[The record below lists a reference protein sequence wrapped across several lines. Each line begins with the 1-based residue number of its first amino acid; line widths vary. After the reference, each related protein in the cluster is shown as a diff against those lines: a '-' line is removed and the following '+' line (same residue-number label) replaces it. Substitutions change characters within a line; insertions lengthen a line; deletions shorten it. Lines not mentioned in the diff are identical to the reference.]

1 MGEVFVAEDT
11 ILGRKVALKLLPP
24 RAAENEQAR
33 RRLLQEAQAAAA
45 LDHPHICS
53 IYEMKTVDDC
63 TFIAMQYVEGEDL
76 ATRLRRGA
84 LPVVDALRLAIQIA
98 DALAEAHARGIVH
111 RDVKP
116 HNIMVTPRGQAKLL
130 DFGLAQLRRTEPDPE
145 ATSHDSEAATASHL
159 THPGAVVGTPA
170 YMSPEQLRAAD
181 LDARTDIFS
190 LAVVLY
196 EMVTGSRPF
205 VGTSAADTMAAILTA
220 PIPPLAHTS
229 PGLPGELDRILGKAL
244 AKDRDE
250 RYQTAAD
257 FLVDLR
263 TLLRTADSGI
273 TSAPIIT
280 APAPLP
286 VNAIAVLPFLD
297 LSAAKDQQYLCDGMA
312 EEVTNALARIPGLR
326 VAGRT
331 SAFHFRGHEQDIR
344 EIGAR
349 LRVGAVLEAG
359 VRRSGNRLRVTPRLN
374 SVHDG
379 FTLWADRF
387 DGEIRDVFDIQD
399 EIARAIVDAL
409 KLHLSGERV
418 NVTRPARRTANMEAY
433 QLYLKGLYHWNRR
446 LPQDIR
452 VGLDYFQKSLAED
465 PGYAPAYAGMAA
477 CYIAP
482 AYYGAAAPGT
492 VIPLGR
498 AAAEKALQID
508 ESHSEAHATLG
519 MISAIHDFEWL
530 ASDRYF
536 RRAMALNPT
545 SPIAFMWHSLFNLV
559 PRSRFEEARRSGEH
573 AVELDPLNPAAN
585 AALGAVHH
593 YSREHS
599 RAVDQLTRTLELQSD
614 FPIAHYYLGKTL
626 TALGDY
632 ERAGQA
638 LDTARSLLF
647 NSPAVMAPLAR
658 CRALAGDLEEAR
670 KLQRELQDVA
680 PSSYVPAQALAE
692 VHLGFGEN
700 EAALDCLERGC
711 DERSSLL
718 LWLQGDVLYDPLR
731 SLPRFAALVK
741 RMALD

>member
-11 ILGRKVALKLLPP
+11 VLGRKVALKLLPP
-24 RAAENEQAR
+24 RTAESEQAL
-33 RRLLQEAQAAAA
+33 RRLHQEARAAAA

-84 LPVVDALRLAIQIA
+84 LPLSEALALAAQIA
-98 DALAEAHARGIVH
+98 DALAEAHGRGIVH

-130 DFGLAQLRRTEPDPE
+130 DFGLAQLRKTEPPTITDH
-145 ATSHDSEAATASHL
+145 ASEADTQSRI

-170 YMSPEQLRAAD
+170 YMSPEQLRGAE

-190 LAVVLY
+190 LAVVFY
-196 EMVTGSRPF
+196 EMLAGSRPF
-205 VGTSAADTMAAILTA
+205 LGSSAADTMAAILTA
-220 PIPPLAHTS
+220 PALPLGRFAPTAPP
-229 PGLPGELDRILGKAL
+229 ELDRILTKAL

-257 FLVDLR
+257 LLVDLR
-263 TLLRTADSGI
+263 ALQRTLDSGI
-273 TSAPIIT
+273 TSPPIVT
-280 APAPLP
+280 VPSALP
-286 VNAIAVLPFLD
+286 VNSIAVLPFLD
-297 LSAAKDQQYLCDGMA
+297 LSAEKDQQYLCDGMA
-312 EEVTNALARIPGLR
+312 EEVTNALTRIPGLR
-326 VAGRT
+326 VACRT
-331 SAFHFRGHEQDIR
+331 SAFHFRGEHDIR

-359 VRRSGNRLRVTPRLN
+359 VRRAGNRLRVTPRLN
-374 SVHDG
+374 SVQDG
-379 FTLWADRF
+379 FTLWSDRF

-409 KLHLSGERV
+409 KLHLSSERV
-418 NVTRPARRTANMEAY
+418 DATRVSRRTENMEAY

-452 VGLDYFQKSLAED
+452 IGLDYFQKALAED
-465 PGYAPAYAGMAA
+465 PGYARAYAGMAA

-482 AYYGAAAPGT
+482 AYYGAAPPGT

-508 ESHSEAHATLG
+508 ESQAEAHANLG
-519 MISAIHDFEWL
+519 MIAAIHDYEWL

-536 RRAMALNPT
+536 RRAMSLNPT
-545 SPIAFMWHSLFNLV
+545 SPTAFMWHSLFNLT
-559 PRSRFEEARRSGEH
+559 PRGRFEEARRSAEH

-585 AALGAVHH
+585 ATLGAVYH
-593 YSREHS
+593 YSRDHA
-599 RAVDQLTRTLELQSD
+599 RAVEQLSRTLELQTD
-614 FPIAHYYLGKTL
+614 FPIAHYYLGKALTTL
-626 TALGDY
+626 GRY
-632 ERAGQA
+632 EQA
-638 LDTARSLLF
+638 AQSLETARSLLVT
-647 NSPAVMAPLAR
+647 SPAVAAPLAL
-658 CRALAGDLEEAR
+658 CRARAGAIEEAR
-670 KLQRELQDVA
+670 KLQRELEEVA
-680 PSSYVPAQALAE
+680 AKRYLPAQALAE

-700 EAALDCLERGC
+700 DEALASLEKAC
-711 DERSSLL
+711 DERSAQL
-718 LWLQGDVLYDPLR
+718 LWLLGDEIYDPVR
-731 SLPRFAALVK
+731 SHPRFAALVK
-741 RMALD
+741 RMALE

>member
-11 ILGRKVALKLLPP
+11 VLGRKVALKLLPP
-24 RAAENEQAR
+24 RTAESEQAL
-33 RRLLQEAQAAAA
+33 RRLQQEARAAAA
-45 LDHPHICS
+45 LDHPNICS

-76 ATRLRRGA
+76 ATRLRRGSLKVSEA
-84 LPVVDALRLAIQIA
+84 LTLAVQLA

-116 HNIMVTPRGQAKLL
+116 HNIMVTTRGQAKLL
-130 DFGLAQLRRTEPDPE
+130 DFGLAQLRKSE
-145 ATSHDSEAATASHL
+145 TSITQHDSEADTQSRI

-170 YMSPEQLRAAD
+170 YMSPEQLRGAE

-196 EMVTGSRPF
+196 EMLAGSRPF
-205 VGTSAADTMAAILTA
+205 TGTSAADTMAAILTA
-220 PIPPLAHTS
+220 PLPSLIRFAPGVPP
-229 PGLPGELDRILGKAL
+229 ELERILAKAL
-244 AKDRDE
+244 AKDREE

-263 TLLRTADSGI
+263 AVQRTIDSGV
-273 TSAPIIT
+273 TSPPILAP
-280 APAPLP
+280 P
-286 VNAIAVLPFLD
+286 VAVPVTAIAVLPFLD
-297 LSAAKDQQYLCDGMA
+297 LSPDKDQQYLCDGMA
-312 EEVTNALARIPGLR
+312 EEVTNALTRIPGLR
-326 VAGRT
+326 VACRT
-331 SAFHFRGHEQDIR
+331 SAFHFRGHEHDIQD
-344 EIGAR
+344 IGAR

-359 VRRSGNRLRVTPRLN
+359 VRRAGNRLRVTPRLN

-379 FTLWADRF
+379 FTLWSDRF

-418 NVTRPARRTANMEAY
+418 AVTQAGRRTENMEAY

-446 LPQDIR
+446 LPQDVRI
-452 VGLDYFQKSLAED
+452 GLDYFQKALAED

-482 AYYGAAAPGT
+482 AYYGSAAPGT

-498 AAAEKALQID
+498 AAAEKALHID
-508 ESHSEAHATLG
+508 EGQAEAHASLG
-519 MISAIHDFEWL
+519 MIAAIHDFEWL

-545 SPIAFMWHSLFNLV
+545 SPTAFMWHALFNLT
-559 PRSRFEEARRSGEH
+559 PRGQFEEARRSGEH
-573 AVELDPLNPAAN
+573 AVELDPLSPSAN
-585 AALGAVHH
+585 ATLGAVYH
-593 YSREHS
+593 YSREQQ
-599 RAVDQLTRTLELQSD
+599 RAREQLARTLELQSD

-638 LDTARSLLF
+638 LETARTLLF
-647 NSPAVMAPLAR
+647 SSPAVMAPLAR
-658 CRALAGDLEEAR
+658 CRALAGQVDEAR
-670 KLQRELQDVA
+670 KLQRELFEA
-680 PSSYVPAQALAE
+680 AGTRYVPAQALAE
-692 VHLGFGEN
+692 VHLGLGEN
-700 EAALDCLERGC
+700 EAALECLERGC
-711 DERSSLL
+711 DERSTLL
-718 LWLQGDVLYDPLR
+718 LWLQGDALYDPVR
-731 SLPRFAALVK
+731 SHPRFAALVK

>member
-11 ILGRKVALKLLPP
+11 VLGRKVALKLLPP
-24 RAAENEQAR
+24 RAAENEHAR
-33 RRLLQEAQAAAA
+33 KRLLQEAQAAAA

-84 LPVVDALRLAIQIA
+84 LPVAEALRLAVQLA

-116 HNIMVTPRGQAKLL
+116 HNVMVTLRGQAKLL
-130 DFGLAQLRRTEPDPE
+130 DFGLAQLRREEPDPGP
-145 ATSHDSEAATASHL
+145 TNHDSEAATASRL
-159 THPGAVVGTPA
+159 THPGSVVGTPA
-170 YMSPEQLRAAD
+170 YMSPEQLRA
-181 LDARTDIFS
+181 LEVDARTDIFS

-196 EMVTGSRPF
+196 EMLSGSRPF
-205 VGTSAADTMAAILTA
+205 DGTSQADTMAAILTA
-220 PIPPLAHTS
+220 PIAPLARTS
-229 PGLPGELDRILGKAL
+229 PGLPAELDRVLAKAL
-244 AKDRDE
+244 AKEREE

-263 TLLRTADSGI
+263 ALLRMVDSGI
-273 TSAPIIT
+273 TSAPILT
-280 APAPLP
+280 GPGP
-286 VNAIAVLPFLD
+286 VPVTAIAVLPFLD
-297 LSAAKDQQYLCDGMA
+297 LSPAKDQQYLCDGMA
-312 EEVTNALARIPGLR
+312 EEVTNALTHIPGLR

-344 EIGAR
+344 EIGSR

-374 SVHDG
+374 SVLDG
-379 FTLWADRF
+379 FTLWSDRF

-399 EIARAIVDAL
+399 EISRAIVEAL
-409 KLHLSGERV
+409 KLHLSGERTG
-418 NVTRPARRTANMEAY
+418 VTRAARRTANMEAY

-452 VGLDYFQKSLAED
+452 VGLDYFQKALAED

-477 CYIAP
+477 SYIAP

-508 ESHSEAHATLG
+508 EGNAEAHATLG

-530 ASDRYF
+530 ASDRSF

-545 SPIAFMWHSLFNLV
+545 SPTAFMWHALFNLV
-559 PRSRFEEARRSGEH
+559 PRSRLDEARRSGEH
-573 AVELDPLNPAAN
+573 AVELDPLNPSAN
-585 AALGAVHH
+585 AALGAVYH
-593 YSREHS
+593 YSREHE
-599 RAVDQLTRTLELQSD
+599 RAVDQLARTLDLQAD
-614 FPIAHYYLGKTL
+614 FPIAHYYLGKAL
-626 TALGDY
+626 TALAEY
-632 ERAGQA
+632 EKAGQA
-638 LDTARSLLF
+638 LETARSLLV
-647 NSPAVMAPLAR
+647 NSPAVIAPLAR

-670 KLQRELQDVA
+670 KLQQALVDDSASR
-680 PSSYVPAQALAE
+680 YVPASAHAE
-692 VHLGFGEN
+692 VHLGLGEN
-700 EAALDCLERGC
+700 DAALECLERAC

-718 LWLQGDVLYDPLR
+718 LWLQGDVLYDPIR
-731 SLPRFAALVK
+731 SQPRFAALVK

>member
-24 RAAENEQAR
+24 RTADNEQAR
-33 RRLLQEAQAAAA
+33 KRLLQEAQAAAA

-53 IYEMKTVDDC
+53 IYEIKTVEDC

-84 LPVVDALRLAIQIA
+84 LPVAEALRLAVQIA
-98 DALAEAHARGIVH
+98 DALAEAHARGVVH

-116 HNIMVTPRGQAKLL
+116 QNIMITVRGQAKLL
-130 DFGLAQLRRTEPDPE
+130 DFGLAQLRRTERGPTPE
-145 ATSHDSEAATASHL
+145 SRDSEAATASRI
-159 THPGAVVGTPA
+159 THPGSVVGTPA
-170 YMSPEQLRAAD
+170 YMSPEQLRAIE

-196 EMVTGSRPF
+196 EMVAGSRPF
-205 VGTSAADTMAAILTA
+205 AGTSAADTMAAILTA
-220 PIPPLAHTS
+220 PIPPLARTT
-229 PGLPGELDRILGKAL
+229 PGLPPELDRILNKGL

-257 FLVDLR
+257 LLVDLR
-263 TLLRTADSGI
+263 NLLRTVDSGI

-280 APAPLP
+280 APAVLP
-286 VNAIAVLPFLD
+286 VSAIAVLPFLD

-331 SAFHFRGHEQDIR
+331 SAFHFRGQDQDIR

-349 LRVGAVLEAG
+349 LRVGAILEAG
-359 VRRSGNRLRVTPRLN
+359 VRRAGNRLRVTPRLT
-374 SVHDG
+374 SVQDG

-387 DGEIRDVFDIQD
+387 DGEIRDVFDFQD
-399 EIARAIVDAL
+399 EISRAIVDAL
-409 KLHLSGERV
+409 SLHLSGERV
-418 NVTRPARRTANMEAY
+418 EATRATRRTTNMEAY

-446 LPQDIR
+446 LPQDVR
-452 VGLDYFQKSLAED
+452 VGLEYFQKALAED

-477 CYIAP
+477 SYIAP

-530 ASDRYF
+530 ASDRHF
-536 RRAMALNPT
+536 RRAMSLNPT
-545 SPIAFMWHSLFNLV
+545 SPTAFMWHALFNLV
-559 PRSRFEEARRSGEH
+559 PRGRLDEARRSAGH
-573 AVELDPLNPAAN
+573 AVELDPLNPSAN
-585 AALGAVHH
+585 ATLGAVYH
-593 YSREHS
+593 YSREHH
-599 RAVDQLTRTLELQSD
+599 RAVEQLTRTLEVQSD
-614 FPIAHYYLGKTL
+614 FPIAHYYLGKAL
-626 TALGDY
+626 TALGEYD
-632 ERAGQA
+632 RAGQA
-638 LDTARSLLF
+638 LETARSLLF

-658 CRALAGDLEEAR
+658 CRALAGNLEEAR
-670 KLQRELQDVA
+670 KLQRELQDV
-680 PSSYVPAQALAE
+680 STSRYVPAQALGE

-700 EAALDCLERGC
+700 EAALECLERGC
-711 DERSSLL
+711 DERSTLL
-718 LWLQGDVLYDPLR
+718 LWLQGDVLYDPVR
-731 SLPRFAALVK
+731 SHPRFAALVK